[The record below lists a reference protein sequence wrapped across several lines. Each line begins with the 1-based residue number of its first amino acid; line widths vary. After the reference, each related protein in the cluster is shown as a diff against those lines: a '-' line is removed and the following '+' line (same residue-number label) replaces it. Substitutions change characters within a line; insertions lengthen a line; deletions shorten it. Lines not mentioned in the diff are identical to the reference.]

1 MSSIQDVELLE
12 EKGKELLENDS
23 QFVPSL
29 DDEAKPDAR
38 RLLRKLDRNIIPWV
52 TALYL
57 LSFLDRSNIGNAR
70 LDGLEKDLG
79 MQGLQFNH
87 AVAIFYP
94 FYVLVEVPA
103 NIMLKRTRPSFWFAF
118 LMVTW
123 GTITTLMGLV
133 KSYHGLLIARVFL
146 GIAEGG
152 LFPGIAFYI
161 TLWYRREET
170 GARMAIYF
178 AAATAAGAF
187 GGLLARG
194 ITEMAGLGGLK
205 GWAWIFILEGI
216 LTVVFASISYFFI
229 PDYPSTAKFLTPA
242 ERDQL
247 TRRLDADNHGLS
259 KEFDMR
265 YFWDAAKDWK
275 TYVYMVMF
283 FGCTTPTYSLALFL
297 PTIVK
302 NMGYTAERSQLLSVP
317 PYVAACILTV
327 VVGMTADRLKTRGRF
342 LIGCYL
348 LSMVGF
354 IMLLA
359 STKPAVQYTA
369 VYIAAA
375 GAFPNAAMVMAWC
388 GNFGGSM
395 KRGIAIAMVVAFGNL
410 GGLLA
415 SYTYIAKNAPRYT
428 AGHSIIIAVLGLAAI
443 AALSMHIYC
452 RRENARRDRTFK
464 APHEYTEDEI
474 RAESTKGDQASFFR
488 YID

>member
-12 EKGKELLENDS
+12 EKNKEFLGSDVQS
-23 QFVPSL
+23 VPSL
-29 DDEAKPDAR
+29 DNDEVKPDAR
-38 RLLRKLDRNIIPWV
+38 RLLRKVDRNIIPWV

-216 LTVVFASISYFFI
+216 LTVIFGAIIDAAKTPLASISYFFI

-242 ERDQL
+242 ERHEL
-247 TRRLDADNHGLS
+247 TTRLDADNHGLS
-259 KEFDMR
+259 KEFNMR
-265 YFWDAAKDWK
+265 FFWDAVKDWK
-275 TYVYMVMF
+275 TY
-283 FGCTTPTYSLALFL
+283 
-297 PTIVK
+297 
-302 NMGYTAERSQLLSVP
+302 VP

-327 VVGMTADRLKTRGRF
+327 VTGMTADRLKTRGRF

-359 STKPAVQYTA
+359 SPKPAVQYAA

-443 AALSMHIYC
+443 AALGMHIYC
-452 RRENARRDRTFK
+452 RRENARRNRTFK

>member
-1 MSSIQDVELLE
+1 MGSIQDVELFE
-12 EKGKELLENDS
+12 EKGKEFLGNDI
-23 QFVPSL
+23 QLVPSS
-29 DDEAKPDAR
+29 DHASRPDTR
-38 RLLRKLDRNIIPWV
+38 KLLRKLDRNIIPWV

-94 FYVLVEVPA
+94 FYVLVEVPS
-103 NIMLKRTRPSFWFAF
+103 NMMLKRTRPSFWFAF

-133 KSYHGLLIARVFL
+133 KSYRGLLIARVFL

-194 ITEMAGLGGLK
+194 ITEMAGIGGLK
-205 GWAWIFILEGI
+205 GWAWIFILEGL
-216 LTVVFASISYFFI
+216 LTVVFAAISYFFI
-229 PDYPSTAKFLTPA
+229 PDYPSTAKFLTPI
-242 ERDQL
+242 ERDEV

-265 YFWDAAKDWK
+265 YFWDAVKDWK
-275 TYVYMVMF
+275 TYVYSTPS
-283 FGCTTPTYSLALFL
+283 TTYPSSPML
-297 PTIVK
+297 I
-302 NMGYTAERSQLLSVP
+302 VP
-317 PYVAACILTV
+317 PYAVACILTV
-327 VVGMTADRLKTRGRF
+327 AAGMTADRLKTRGRF
-342 LIGCYL
+342 LVGCYL

-359 STKPAVQYTA
+359 SPKPAVQYTA

-395 KRGIAIAMVVAFGNL
+395 KRGIAIALVVSFGNL

-428 AGHSIIIAVLGLAAI
+428 AGHSIIIAVLGLAAV
-443 AALSMHIYC
+443 AALTMHIYC
-452 RRENARRDRTFK
+452 RRENARRDRMFK

-474 RAESTKGDQASFFR
+474 RAESTKGDQA
-488 YID
+488 